1 MIGVPEPVRFK
12 IIILQCQTVN
22 WYYHHWGGFSNSGS
36 VIGNK
41 RNLRQAILK
50 TNLSEVQ
57 LNGEIWRFWTYQFLH
72 ANIEHIL
79 SNILVSSLLG
89 ITLEMVHGP
98 LSEDFKSLLLAR
110 WLVKGSTSNQHWLKS
125 IPRIATL
132 YTVGV
137 ILGACYHLIITPNSY
152 LVGASGGC
160 YALIGA
166 QVANFLLNFKE
177 YTIWSKVIRAAVLGC
192 FLLADIA
199 MAVIR

>member
-1 MIGVPEPVRFK
+1 M
-12 IIILQCQTVN
+12 
-22 WYYHHWGGFSNSGS
+22 
-36 VIGNK
+36 
-41 RNLRQAILK
+41 
-50 TNLSEVQ
+50 
-57 LNGEIWRFWTYQFLH
+57 NGQIWRFWTYQFLH

-98 LSEDFKSLLLAR
+98 LSQDFKLMLSACSLVR
-110 WLVKGSTSNQHWLKS
+110 NSNQHRLKS
-125 IPRIATL
+125 ISRIATL

-177 YTIWSKVIRAAVLGC
+177 YTIWSKIIRAAVLGC
-192 FLLADIA
+192 FLLADVA